1 MNIRK
6 VGTAEAARSLSRL
19 LKDVAAGTE
28 VVITTHGQPVAVL
41 VSCQS
46 HSRNVVSRLLDRSA
60 GLRGLTLQ
68 ETYLEAREELEAR
81 GALRRIESDDA

>member
-6 VGTAEAARSLSRL
+6 VGTKEAARSLSRL

-28 VVITTHGQPVAVL
+28 VVITTRGQPVAVL
-41 VSCQS
+41 APYAS
-46 HSRNVVSRLLDRSA
+46 HRRDVASRLLGRSA

-68 ETYLEAREELEAR
+68 ETHFEAREELKAR
-81 GALRRIESDDA
+81 GALRRTEADDA